1 MFVEHLLVAK
11 SHNSPMGW
19 VLLSP
24 TSEVRKLRL
33 REVE

>member
-1 MFVEHLLVAK
+1 MFIEHLLVAK
-11 SHNSPMGW
+11 SHNSSKGW

-24 TSEVRKLRL
+24 ILEVRKLRL